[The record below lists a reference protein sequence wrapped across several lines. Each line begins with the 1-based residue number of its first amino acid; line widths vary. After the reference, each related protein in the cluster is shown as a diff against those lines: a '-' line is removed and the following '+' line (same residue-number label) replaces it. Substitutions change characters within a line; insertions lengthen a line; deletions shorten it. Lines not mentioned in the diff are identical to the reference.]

1 MKFSVIVLLAILLVF
16 SSCVPEAEDYT
27 VPEEPEA
34 ETTIEEEIKEIQ
46 EKAREEARQKIEEQN
61 KIEEEARKKAEQKE
75 KPPEFR
81 VEYQNI
87 PVPIPPLE
95 LYPDF
100 FKSGRDFKS
109 NFITI
114 VGSEAP
120 ASYVVALSN
129 LIARTEGEK
138 PVGFSRLSSEI
149 SDISKFNAI
158 IVGNPC
164 NNLVISRMH
173 GNPFPCENA
182 NIPDD
187 KGMIK
192 IYKSST
198 GNIALVATGMKDEDV
213 INAVNI
219 IGTSALNGIT
229 TSKICVKGSDLVAC

>member
-1 MKFSVIVLLAILLVF
+1 MAIVLVITA
-16 SSCVPEAEDYT
+16 CVPEL
-27 VPEEPEA
+27 EEYVAPEA
-34 ETTIEEEIKEIQ
+34 VEDETSIEEEIKEIQ
-46 EKAREEARQKIEEQN
+46 EKAKEEARQKIEEQQR
-61 KIEEEARKKAEQKE
+61 IEEETQKKEEQQD
-75 KPPEFR
+75 KPPVFR
-81 VEYQNI
+81 VEYQN
-87 PVPIPPLE
+87 VPTPTPPLE
-95 LYPDF
+95 LYPNF

-114 VGSEAP
+114 VGGEAP

-129 LIARTEGEK
+129 LIARTEGGK
-138 PVGFSRLSSEI
+138 PVGFSRLASEI
-149 SDISKFNAI
+149 SDISRFNAI

-164 NNLVISRMH
+164 NNLVIARMH

-187 KGMIK
+187 KGMLK

-213 INAVNI
+213 LNAVNI

-229 TSKICVKGSDLVAC
+229 ADKICVKGSDLVAC